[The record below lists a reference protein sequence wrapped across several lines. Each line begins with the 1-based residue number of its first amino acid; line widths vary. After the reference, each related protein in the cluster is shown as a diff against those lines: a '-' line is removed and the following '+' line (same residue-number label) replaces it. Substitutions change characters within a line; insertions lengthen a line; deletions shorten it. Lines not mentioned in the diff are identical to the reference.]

1 MGFTD
6 MFSGFMPSSVWCE
19 TNFQRMIK
27 KMKITFTALTVAATL
42 FARSASAFDHDD
54 LQKFKNIGKR
64 VGCDLSGAA
73 LNEANR

>member
-1 MGFTD
+1 
-6 MFSGFMPSSVWCE
+6 
-19 TNFQRMIK
+19 
-27 KMKITFTALTVAATL
+27 MKITFTALTVAATL

-73 LNEANR
+73 LNEANRQNAILGDTTMPDGRVAIRVC